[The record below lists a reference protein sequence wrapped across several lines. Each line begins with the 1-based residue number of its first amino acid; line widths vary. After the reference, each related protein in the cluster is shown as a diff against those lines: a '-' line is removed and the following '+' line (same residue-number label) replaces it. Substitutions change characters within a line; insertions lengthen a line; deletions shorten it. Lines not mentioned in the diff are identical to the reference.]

1 MSTSAAVGRQPLP
14 LNGWAAISLR
24 CPRCTGGMG
33 MPIPVTD
40 LAIDRRECVRCSS
53 AIEAIDG
60 IWRAVLPAR
69 ARQLAPSLTAYE
81 EVREREGRWSQ
92 GAEFYLS
99 LPWRDTTGRF
109 ADQWRIRARS
119 FDFVRKHVLPE
130 CMKRLGKQ
138 RLSVLDLGAGN
149 CWLSYRLAS
158 DGHCPVAVDIGVGQ
172 KDGLGA
178 AVHYASSLGQLF
190 PRLQAEMDCL
200 PFADGQFD
208 LAIYNASFHYAQD
221 YEATILEALRV
232 LRPEGAIL
240 IVDSPTYR
248 VEFDGEAMKR
258 EKAAAFASRFGT
270 DAGGMGGQEYLTPER
285 LVSLEQ
291 AGIRW
296 RRYSP
301 WYGFQW
307 AIRPLAARLAGRR
320 RPSRFHIY
328 LGSRVSSVSEAG

>member
-1 MSTSAAVGRQPLP
+1 MSTSAAVRRQPLP
-14 LNGWAAISLR
+14 ADRWAAVTLR
-24 CPRCTGGMG
+24 CLRCAGSMG
-33 MPIPVTD
+33 TPIQVTD
-40 LAIDRRECVRCSS
+40 LASDRRECVRCSS
-53 AIEAIDG
+53 AIQAIDG

-81 EVREREGRWSQ
+81 VVREKEGRWSQ
-92 GAEFYLS
+92 DAEFYLS
-99 LPWRDTTGRF
+99 LPWRDSTGRF
-109 ADQWRIRARS
+109 TEQWRIRSKS

-130 CMKRLGKQ
+130 FIQRLGQQ

-158 DGHCPVAVDIGVGQ
+158 SGHLPVAVDIGISR

-178 AVHYASSLGQLF
+178 AVHYASSLGRLF
-190 PRLQAEMDCL
+190 PRFQAEMDCL

-232 LRPEGAIL
+232 LRPQGAIL
-240 IVDSPTYR
+240 IIDSPTYR
-248 VEFDGEAMKR
+248 VESDGEAMKR

-270 DAGGMGGQEYLTPER
+270 DAGGMRGQEYLTPER
-285 LVSLEQ
+285 LLSLER

-296 RRYSP
+296 RRFSP
-301 WYGFQW
+301 WYGWRW
-307 AIRPLAARLAGRR
+307 ATRPLAARLAGRR

-328 LGSRVSSVSEAG
+328 LGTRVSSISEAE